1 MKFYNFNI
9 TATKLYRIISLV
21 VFNILEIINSFFYKI
36 LFEDENSILDKDTLK
51 YWKDKMFYIVSV
63 AVITCGAP
71 IMFCVAYKVYS
82 RGDTGHAI
90 VEVLIYIIITIVIT
104 RKNLS
109 VRRRKIFLTQVLY
122 FRSILFLITTGL
134 VGSGMICVLF
144 SLILTVC
151 LLEKKLAL
159 RVITVNIVIFIILT
173 ILLMYGYLDGI
184 YMGKYKNEWF
194 MNVMHNQ
201 AFTIILIFLMNTL
214 YKGLEKQTQV
224 IKESKDLLKESEIK
238 YKAMLANISD
248 IILIVNADGKIKY
261 NSINL
266 QERLSWISPD
276 ICNIPLWENLY
287 SEDQNNVK
295 EEFQGLIEVDGL
307 KKTMETRYIDKA
319 GMVCYMEI
327 TAVNLIKDPNIN
339 GILLNYHD
347 TTQRKMREAKI
358 LHLSY
363 HDSLTGLYNHSFF
376 ETAKKKLDIESQ
388 LPLSVII
395 GDINGLRIINDS
407 LGNMEGDK
415 LLVTI
420 AKILDSSCRT
430 EDIVARIAGGKF
442 NILLPKASREVA
454 EKILR
459 KIMADCEA
467 YNKKMSCD
475 LYHISISLGYATKTS
490 TNEFLDSILKN
501 AEDYMY
507 NRKLLEDKSFH
518 SSIISSMKSALF
530 EKSQETEEHA
540 QRLVKL
546 TRSVGQAIG
555 LTNQQ
560 FDELELFSTLHDIGK
575 IGTDN
580 QILNKPGKLTNT
592 EWIEM
597 KKHSEVGYRIAMA
610 SPELMPIAEYI
621 LTHHERFDGMGYPQ
635 GLAGEDI
642 PLLSRILGVA
652 DAYDAMTED
661 RVYRKGMLKE
671 DAITEITKNSGTQFD
686 PRVAK
691 IFVEILTNKESGY
704 NV

>member
-1 MKFYNFNI
+1 MKFNHLNI
-9 TATKLYRIISLV
+9 STTKLYRIISLV
-21 VFNILEIINSFFYKI
+21 VFNILEVVNSFFYKI
-36 LFEDENSILDKDTLK
+36 LFEDENSISNKDTLK
-51 YWKDKMFYIVSV
+51 YWKDRIFYIVSV
-63 AVITCGAP
+63 AVITCGGA
-71 IMFCVAYKVYS
+71 IMFCVSYKVYS
-82 RGDTGHAI
+82 RGDTVHAI

-104 RKNLS
+104 RKHLS
-109 VRRRKIFLTQVLY
+109 VRVRKIFLTQVLY

-134 VGSGMICVLF
+134 IGSGIICVLF
-144 SLILTVC
+144 SLILTIC

-159 RVITVNIVIFIILT
+159 RVIIVNIIILIILT
-173 ILLMYGYLDGI
+173 ILLIYGYLDGI
-184 YMGKYKNEWF
+184 YMGKYKIEWF

-201 AFTIILIFLMNTL
+201 ACTIILIFLMNTL
-214 YKGLEKQTQV
+214 YKGLENQAQV
-224 IKESKDLLKESEIK
+224 IKRSKELLKESEIK
-238 YKAMLANISD
+238 YKAIIENISD
-248 IILIVNADGKIKY
+248 IVLIVNADGKLKY

-266 QERLSWISPD
+266 QERLSWVSPD

-295 EEFQGLIEVDGL
+295 EEFQALIEVDGL
-307 KKTMETRYIDKA
+307 KKTMETRYLDKA

-358 LHLSY
+358 IHLSY

-376 ETAKKKLDIESQ
+376 ETAKKKLDTESQ
-388 LPLSVII
+388 LPLSVIT
-395 GDINGLRIINDS
+395 GDINGLKIINDS
-407 LGNMEGDK
+407 LGNVEGDK

-420 AKILDSSCRT
+420 AKILDGSCSK
-430 EDIVARIAGGKF
+430 EDIVARIAGGRF
-442 NILLPKASREVA
+442 NILLPKTSREVA
-454 EKILR
+454 DEILR
-459 KIMADCEA
+459 KIMVACEA
-467 YNKKMSCD
+467 YNKKTLCD
-475 LYHISISLGYATKTS
+475 LYNISISLGNATKTS

-518 SSIISSMKSALF
+518 SSIISSMRSALF

-546 TRSVGQAIG
+546 TRSVGQAIA

-580 QILNKPGKLTNT
+580 QILNKPSKLTNT
-592 EWIEM
+592 EWVEM
-597 KKHSEVGYRIAMA
+597 KKHSEVGYRIAM
-610 SPELMPIAEYI
+610 SSSELMPIAEYI
-621 LTHHERFDGMGYPQ
+621 LAHHERFDGKGYPQ

-652 DAYDAMTED
+652 DSYDAMTED
-661 RVYRKGMLKE
+661 RVYRKGMPKE
-671 DAITEITKNSGTQFD
+671 DAINEIIKNSGTQFD
-686 PRVAK
+686 PRIAK
-691 IFVEILTNKESGY
+691 IFIKILTNKESGY